1 MSNGSLLV
9 WGKVGKVDPLHLVM
23 PITVEPGKLQM
34 CHDERFLNLWIRDCP
49 FKLDSI
55 KDLPRYVAL
64 GHFQPTFDDKSGY
77 DHVHLHPSS
86 STFLG
91 LQWRGWFFVYATL
104 PLGWKASAFL
114 YQTIGLAATNPSS
127 VIKDGQKT
135 RFASKLEDIVFLRT
149 HLGEIEPVSS
159 RIFLEEFKTRWFTFR
174 GKSNK
179 EAASASTFG
188 FVVAQAIKQLLK
200 TKRNRQPQLACT

>member
-1 MSNGSLLV
+1 M
-9 WGKVGKVDPLHLVM
+9 
-23 PITVEPGKLQM
+23 
-34 CHDERFLNLWIRDCP
+34 
-49 FKLDSI
+49 
-55 KDLPRYVAL
+55 
-64 GHFQPTFDDKSGY
+64 
-77 DHVHLHPSS
+77 
-86 STFLG
+86 
-91 LQWRGWFFVYATL
+91 
-104 PLGWKASAFL
+104 
-114 YQTIGLAATNPSS
+114 NPSS
-127 VIKDGQKT
+127 VIENGQKT
-135 RFASKLEDIVFLRT
+135 RFASELEDIVFLRT